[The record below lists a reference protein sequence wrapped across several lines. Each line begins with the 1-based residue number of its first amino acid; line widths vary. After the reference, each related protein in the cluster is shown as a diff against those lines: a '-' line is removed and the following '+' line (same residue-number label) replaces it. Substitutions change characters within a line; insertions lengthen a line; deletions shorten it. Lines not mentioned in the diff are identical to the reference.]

1 MYCMGLPAQFF
12 EFVNFY
18 GRFLSWAYQ
27 VTIASLQRAEEEVL
41 DKDTGREY
49 GSSKCERLQN

>member
-1 MYCMGLPAQFF
+1 MGLPAQFF